1 MDDKLIT
8 LAIHT
13 PEKARILKY
22 TLEDMGVDSILVD
35 LSDKEENGSNAIAVR
50 ISETDLTKALTIIES
65 TQLFRYDDKKIYK
78 IDDGR
83 KRILVPIDFSTYS
96 LKACRAAFA
105 VAHKINAKVK
115 ILHVY
120 KIRYPITFPFADA
133 ANTDDAD
140 DMLDNARKQML
151 DFCYDID
158 KKISE
163 KEFPSVNYSYSL
175 REGIVEE
182 EIDNFIDEYKP
193 TLLVLG
199 TKGKSNNKQNI
210 LGNVTADIIEMTNVP
225 VMAIPENSQFKNIE
239 DVKHIAFLTNL
250 QKRDL
255 DSFDH
260 FVNMLKPYP
269 TVRITLTHVNA
280 KNRKGDKWTE
290 NELAGMKDYFVR
302 KYPELNVGYKLIDG
316 PDMTE
321 AMDQFVRG
329 EKVNIVVLNTKRR
342 NLFGRIFLPS
352 VSRKVL
358 TNFEV
363 TLLIFRG

>member
-1 MDDKLIT
+1 M
-8 LAIHT
+8 
-13 PEKARILKY
+13 
-22 TLEDMGVDSILVD
+22 
-35 LSDKEENGSNAIAVR
+35 
-50 ISETDLTKALTIIES
+50 
-65 TQLFRYDDKKIYK
+65 
-78 IDDGR
+78 
-83 KRILVPIDFSTYS
+83 
-96 LKACRAAFA
+96 
-105 VAHKINAKVK
+105 
-115 ILHVY
+115 
-120 KIRYPITFPFADA
+120 
-133 ANTDDAD
+133 
-140 DMLDNARKQML
+140 
-151 DFCYDID
+151 
-158 KKISE
+158 
-163 KEFPSVNYSYSL
+163 
-175 REGIVEE
+175 
-182 EIDNFIDEYKP
+182 
-193 TLLVLG
+193 G

-269 TVRITLTHVNA
+269 TVKITLTHVNA

-302 KYPELNVGYKLIDG
+302 KYPELNVGYKLIDD

-321 AMDQFVRG
+321 AMDQFVKG
-329 EKVNIVVLNTKRR
+329 EKVNMVVLNTKRR